1 MVVPGAA
8 RPAPRSGPQ
17 REGTGSNDGT
27 SGPHPPS
34 PMSHATLSR
43 RSTTPAAL
51 TSHCPCPEYT
61 SHTRRPRSCPGRRMP
76 GAARPGPRSGP
87 QRTAL
92 ERGCVQLVPRAQSCA
107 APAVAATTARAALT
121 RHHRR
126 PMRSLRDAQRHQQ
139 PSQDIAHVLKHL
151 THRQP
156 AAPGRCAPG
165 PAQRA
170 AREGTGSNDGTSGP
184 HTPSPMSHA
193 ELSGLSTTPA
203 ALTSH
208 CPCPEYTSHTRR
220 PRSCPGRRMPGAARP
235 APHSGPQRTA
245 LERGCI
251 RLVPGLVA
259 ASAGEARRGRR
270 GRRWQAVA
278 SSPSRPNPTIT
289 LAPDGY
295 TAGQR
300 APCRGACRVSRY
312 VSVADWVHSLRV

>member
-170 AREGTGSNDGTSGP
+170 AAGGHRQQQWHERPSHAVTDVPCGAFGTVNDTSGA
-184 HTPSPMSHA
+184 HEPSTMSRKH
-193 ELSGLSTTPA
+193 LSHPPTHGSA
-203 ALTSH
+203 RALRA
-208 CPCPEYTSHTRR
+208 PR
-220 PRSCPGRRMPGAARP
+220 PR
-235 APHSGPQRTA
+235 SGPQRTA
-245 LERGCI
+245 LER
-251 RLVPGLVA
+251 A
-259 ASAGEARRGRR
+259 ASDWSRDWLQPRRAKPTEASGGKLR
-270 GRRWQAVA
+270 QAVA
-278 SSPSRPNPTIT
+278 
-289 LAPDGY
+289 
-295 TAGQR
+295 
-300 APCRGACRVSRY
+300 
-312 VSVADWVHSLRV
+312 